1 MTEPRGSERWILIAL
16 LVVAVAVRVATWW
29 FRPAFWGDESAL
41 AMNISPRSFSEIG
54 RPYVFWQICPWLFLV
69 TAKALTLV
77 FGDGERAL
85 RLLPLL
91 GGIAVPPLAYV
102 AAKEIAGGRAGLF
115 AVALTAISP
124 RLVYYSGELKPYSTD
139 ATVAA
144 AAIALTA
151 AILRRPEARWL
162 PAGLVVLG
170 AFGVWLSL
178 PAIFVLAGCGAAV
191 LLAELFGRRRPRVL
205 ALFAIGAAL
214 WCGGFFVHLTELIAK
229 GSIAESSGVAT
240 AWSDGFMPFPPA
252 TLAELRWLPG
262 KLFWSFHDPG
272 GFHRATRHVA
282 GVVFAFGAWILW
294 RKSRPMFAAC
304 LAPLAILIVASALGR
319 YPLLGRLI
327 VFLVPVSMVVL
338 AIALDAL
345 AARSMTAVLVAFLAL
360 HVFPA
365 SDALELVRPPPK
377 PDLADFA
384 KRISVEPRPAD
395 GLYIDDT
402 TKFAYLYYDWR
413 YPPAIPPI
421 DTSSIG
427 LTNVK
432 LGEDHVYLDQLFPLF
447 GRDRVYVLVSTFNIP
462 VEIVPFDV
470 FITDYLDRRGGRRLE
485 EARSP
490 SHLFVIYDL
499 SDATP

>member
-1 MTEPRGSERWILIAL
+1 
-16 LVVAVAVRVATWW
+16 
-29 FRPAFWGDESAL
+29 
-41 AMNISPRSFSEIG
+41 
-54 RPYVFWQICPWLFLV
+54 
-69 TAKALTLV
+69 
-77 FGDGERAL
+77 
-85 RLLPLL
+85 
-91 GGIAVPPLAYV
+91 
-102 AAKEIAGGRAGLF
+102 
-115 AVALTAISP
+115 
-124 RLVYYSGELKPYSTD
+124 
-139 ATVAA
+139 
-144 AAIALTA
+144 
-151 AILRRPEARWL
+151 
-162 PAGLVVLG
+162 
-170 AFGVWLSL
+170 
-178 PAIFVLAGCGAAV
+178 
-191 LLAELFGRRRPRVL
+191 
-205 ALFAIGAAL
+205 
-214 WCGGFFVHLTELIAK
+214 
-229 GSIAESSGVAT
+229 
-240 AWSDGFMPFPPA
+240 
-252 TLAELRWLPG
+252 
-262 KLFWSFHDPG
+262 
-272 GFHRATRHVA
+272 
-282 GVVFAFGAWILW
+282 
-294 RKSRPMFAAC
+294 
-304 LAPLAILIVASALGR
+304 
-319 YPLLGRLI
+319 